1 MCQFL
6 IRYCKSFQKK
16 VVQDEQKAAPK
27 DTSCLAN
34 EQLQVVQK
42 KKEQNV
48 DFHKQTKNKKAHKKT
63 APQEEKPEDNKIS
76 HKLDVLEFFEQMR
89 MVAPTKNKVE
99 ETIKLLEEKE
109 KYFVEQNEVKK
120 NENVDV
126 IEEEKKKI
134 RDREH
139 ESKKRQT
146 ASEKKVKKTKR
157 NAEFKDEEYPQM

>member
-89 MVAPTKNKVE
+89 MVAPTSTYSSVMGR
-99 ETIKLLEEKE
+99 
-109 KYFVEQNEVKK
+109 EQGGRDDQATGREGEVLRGA
-120 NENVDV
+120 ERG
-126 IEEEKKKI
+126 EEERERG
-134 RDREH
+134 RD
-139 ESKKRQT
+139 
-146 ASEKKVKKTKR
+146 
-157 NAEFKDEEYPQM
+157 

>member
-1 MCQFL
+1 MYSEEIKMCQFL

-16 VVQDEQKAAPK
+16 VVQEELKAAPK

-34 EQLQVVQK
+34 EQLKVVQK

-48 DFHKQTKNKKAHKKT
+48 DFHKQTKGKKAHKKI
-63 APQEEKPEDNKIS
+63 APKEEKPEDNKIS

-89 MVAPTKNKVE
+89 MVAPMKNKVD

-139 ESKKRQT
+139 ETKKRQS
-146 ASEKKVKKTKR
+146 ASEKKPK
-157 NAEFKDEEYPQM
+157 